1 MIIDL
6 SQCQCQLLHCNWK
19 EYKLWV
25 NIKSYIMLNEPGV
38 KEIGQFWKRIDYK
51 LPWHMLDSSC
61 GFLLLES

>member
-1 MIIDL
+1 
-6 SQCQCQLLHCNWK
+6 
-19 EYKLWV
+19 
-25 NIKSYIMLNEPGV
+25 MLNEPGV